1 MADEWYFQ
9 EGEQRT
15 GPISAT
21 ALRQLAASGG
31 IGPETLIWTSGLP
44 NWIPAKSVKGLFGV
58 STNAAPTTPS
68 AQRPPRPTLPSK
80 AAGAGWHP
88 FDSLVSAARN
98 ACPSG
103 LPETISRSAGLV
115 GVYAVYAAALVS
127 VLVGFILAIRT
138 NEFSA
143 LGVFTAS
150 AFAMIVIQYTAH
162 RLLHASA
169 AAIQTN
175 ASFLSSYAVPD
186 CIFVLTFFGTLG
198 GVGWLLWQS
207 ISVGSL
213 NLALGAVAALGVGG
227 FVAIVSLHPGEIRV
241 LTKPDCQAGVD
252 AVGFLT
258 FLVKLFLRCAPIFFV
273 AAIAYGTYELAAA
286 AVSILRVDKEMAGF
300 VGFRAGAT
308 VSVLIGAT
316 AIPFYAY
323 LLTILY
329 YLSLDIVSA
338 IVSMP
343 AKLDAI
349 AQKVG
354 EQSRTDS

>member
-15 GPISAT
+15 GPISAA

-31 IGPETLIWTSGLP
+31 ITPDTLIWKTGLP
-44 NWIPAKSVKGLFGV
+44 NWIPAKSVKGLFGI
-58 STNAAPTTPS
+58 STNATPTTPS
-68 AQRPPRPTLPSK
+68 APRPINPTTPPR
-80 AAGAGWHP
+80 AINAGSHP
-88 FDSLVSAARN
+88 FDLLVHAARN
-98 ACPSG
+98 ACPPE
-103 LPETISRSAGLV
+103 LPEAISRSAGLA
-115 GVYAVYAAALVS
+115 GVYALYAAALFS

-143 LGVFTAS
+143 LGVFAAS
-150 AFAMIVIQYTAH
+150 AFAMIVLQYTAH

-169 AAIQTN
+169 AAVQTN

-207 ISVGSL
+207 IAVGSL
-213 NLALGAVAALGVGG
+213 NLALGAVAAFVVGM
-227 FVAIVSLHPGEIRV
+227 FIAIVSLHPSEIRV
-241 LTKPDCQAGVD
+241 RTKPDCQAGED

-258 FLVKLFLRCAPIFFV
+258 FFVKLFLRCAPIFFV
-273 AAIAYGTYELAAA
+273 AAIVYGTYELAAA
-286 AVSILRVDKEMAGF
+286 GVSILQADKEMAGF
-300 VGFRAGAT
+300 AGFRAGAT
-308 VSVLIGAT
+308 VGLLIGAA

-343 AKLDAI
+343 SKLDAI
-349 AQKVG
+349 AKRIG
-354 EQSRTDS
+354 EDSRDAP